1 MKKRV
6 ERSFQDPSTVITTY
20 EGKHNH
26 HLPATLRGNVSGMFP
41 PAMMS
46 NNPAAHMAGGPSIP
60 QELIM
65 PSMYNYGGASGSMY
79 QQSTVSP
86 YNQQQQLH
94 FSRDYGLLQD
104 MVKNPSMVFKHE
116 P

>member
-1 MKKRV
+1 
-6 ERSFQDPSTVITTY
+6 
-20 EGKHNH
+20 
-26 HLPATLRGNVSGMFP
+26 
-41 PAMMS
+41 
-46 NNPAAHMAGGPSIP
+46 MAGGPSIP